1 MEREPNPLLAFF
13 VRELRRVRNA
23 AGLSQEALGKRIGFS
38 GEMVSKVENGDRR
51 PSPDFAT
58 GCDAAFPELGG
69 LFARLL
75 GEAEES
81 SDVYPVWFQSWVD
94 AEKRASVLRT
104 WESLIMPGLLQTAD
118 YARAVFEAWRTV
130 DGDGDTDTDVTGRL
144 ARQEIFDRPSPPS
157 FGAVI
162 EESVLYRCI
171 GGPKV
176 MHDQLLH
183 VAGMSERPRI
193 TVQVV
198 PAEVGAH
205 VGLLGSFI
213 TASFADGTPGMVYLE
228 TPVEGET
235 SKNPGTVAKVALI
248 YDALRDDALNA
259 RASRDLI
266 MKVAEERWT
275 A

>member
-1 MEREPNPLLAFF
+1 
-13 VRELRRVRNA
+13 
-23 AGLSQEALGKRIGFS
+23 
-38 GEMVSKVENGDRR
+38 
-51 PSPDFAT
+51 
-58 GCDAAFPELGG
+58 
-69 LFARLL
+69 
-75 GEAEES
+75 
-81 SDVYPVWFQSWVD
+81 
-94 AEKRASVLRT
+94 
-104 WESLIMPGLLQTAD
+104 
-118 YARAVFEAWRTV
+118 
-130 DGDGDTDTDVTGRL
+130 
-144 ARQEIFDRPSPPS
+144 
-157 FGAVI
+157 
-162 EESVLYRCI
+162 
-171 GGPKV
+171 
-176 MHDQLLH
+176 MHDQLLR
-183 VAGMSERPRI
+183 VAEMSERPRI